1 MKRNIILSTMFSTVL
16 GIITGGL
23 YYLGAVIA
31 PVSVSIYVMFIGTI
45 YVVLGSTVLF
55 FWACFC
61 IMKQLLDYVQE
72 KNYRKKGK

>member
-1 MKRNIILSTMFSTVL
+1 MKRNIILSTIFSTVL

-45 YVVLGSTVLF
+45 YIVLGSTLLL
-55 FWACFC
+55 FWAGFC
-61 IMKQLLDYVQE
+61 IMKQLIDDVQD
-72 KNYRKKGK
+72 KHYRKKG